1 MANEKSQNV
10 QDVFLNH
17 VRKSKTPV
25 TVFLVNGVKLQGVI
39 TWFDN
44 FSVLLR
50 RDGHTQ
56 LVYKH
61 AISTVMPGAPIMLFD
76 ASKAEGG
83 SAAEVTPTG
92 TLKLARTEGPDYGPG
107 MDEQG

>member
-76 ASKAEGG
+76 AAKAEGG
-83 SAAEVTPTG
+83 AEAPAAG
-92 TLKLARTEGPDYGPG
+92 TLKLARTEGPDFGPG

>member
-1 MANEKSQNV
+1 MAGERSQNV

-17 VRKSKTPV
+17 VRKNRTPV

-44 FSVLLR
+44 FCVLLR
-50 RDGHTQ
+50 RDGLSQ

-61 AISTVMPGAPIMLFD
+61 AISTVMPATPIQLFD
-76 ASKAEGG
+76 
-83 SAAEVTPTG
+83 
-92 TLKLARTEGPDYGPG
+92 PDRK
-107 MDEQG
+107 DDDS

>member
-76 ASKAEGG
+76 ASRAEG
-83 SAAEVTPTG
+83 AAAPAPAPAAGEAGPS
-92 TLKLARTEGPDYGPG
+92 TLKLSRAEPHHEP
-107 MDEQG
+107 E

>member
-1 MANEKSQNV
+1 MATEKAQNV

-17 VRKSKTPV
+17 VRKNKTPV
-25 TVFLVNGVKLQGVI
+25 TVFLVNGVKLQGII

-76 ASKAEGG
+76 ASRAAGDQAAGAPGPNTLTVAPKE
-83 SAAEVTPTG
+83 SASAPAAAG
-92 TLKLARTEGPDYGPG
+92 D
-107 MDEQG
+107 

>member
-17 VRKSKTPV
+17 VRKNKTPV
-25 TVFLVNGVKLQGVI
+25 TVFLVNGVKLQGII

-61 AISTVMPGAPIMLFD
+61 AISTVMPGAPIQLFD
-76 ASKAEGG
+76 ATRAEGAVG
-83 SAAEVTPTG
+83 ASGVGASGVGAAVRELSPATG
-92 TLKLARTEGPDYGPG
+92 GG
-107 MDEQG
+107 

>member
-61 AISTVMPGAPIMLFD
+61 AISTVMPGAPIQLFD
-76 ASKAEGG
+76 AAKAEGAAPAPAPG
-83 SAAEVTPTG
+83 STLSLSARAA
-92 TLKLARTEGPDYGPG
+92 ADADS
-107 MDEQG
+107 DEE